1 MKVYRLGNPKYI
13 NDLSGK
19 GASITGGRW
28 NEPGQFVLYTAE
40 TAALAILEV
49 LSHISSIKTEVP
61 YQLAEINIEG
71 SVVDYTKISPELPL
85 NWAGTD
91 AGLLVTRSIGSE
103 WLLSSISPILRVPS
117 VHSPV
122 ESNFLI
128 NATHPELTI
137 KIEKTHWYL
146 YDKRLVRLA

>member
-13 NDLSGK
+13 NDLTGK
-19 GASITGGRW
+19 GASVGGGRW

-61 YQLAEINIEG
+61 YQLVEINAEG
-71 SVVDYTKISPELPL
+71 SILDYTEISPELPL
-85 NWAGTD
+85 NWASAE
-91 AGLLVTRSIGSE
+91 AGLLVTRSIGNE
-103 WLLSSISPILRVPS
+103 WLSSGISPILKVPS

-128 NATHPELTI
+128 NPNHPELKI

-146 YDKRLVRLA
+146 YDKRLISLK